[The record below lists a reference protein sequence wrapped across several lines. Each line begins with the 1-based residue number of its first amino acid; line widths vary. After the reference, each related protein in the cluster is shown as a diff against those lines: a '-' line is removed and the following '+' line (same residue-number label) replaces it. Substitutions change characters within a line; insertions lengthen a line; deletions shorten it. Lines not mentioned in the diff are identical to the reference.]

1 MFDTPDFFADFF
13 ADNPSPLRGVTQAL
27 RGQSLHH
34 LESLLADRLDPALLA
49 PNPTAVNSRERIYT
63 PKLTFL
69 SFLDQT
75 LNPGASCREA
85 VRQVRAF
92 YQTLS
97 QPKDVRSDVSPYC
110 QARARWSLAEL
121 VEIREY
127 LADRQ
132 GRPPMPWTLPQPR
145 RLKVVDGTSMNL
157 PDTPANRLAYPQSK
171 RQQPECGFPLMR
183 AVALF
188 ELAGGQLLER
198 AYGPESKSEQALLQ
212 ELWPTLCQD
221 DLLIGDRNFGSWSA
235 LAGLPLLGADGLFRL
250 HASRNADFRQG
261 QRLGPNERLV
271 SWAKPIR
278 RAANCTAQ
286 QWAAL
291 PAQIT
296 VRLVR
301 FRVPTIHGRSKK
313 IVLVTTLLDPLLW
326 PAQLLAQLYAWRW
339 KIELYFD
346 DLKTTLG
353 LDMLSC
359 LSPDMVHKE
368 LEMHLVAYNLIRSL
382 MAEAACVCHAPLERL
397 SFKGTLDTARQY
409 SRQIAQ
415 IPPSK
420 RKLRRRLYLDMLSVI
435 ALDLVPERP
444 DRFEP
449 RCLKRRPKA
458 YAFMKRPRRELRAA
472 QVDHLPARP
481 KSCKPRA

>member
-1 MFDTPDFFADFF
+1 MFDTPDLFAGFFADH
-13 ADNPSPLRGVTQAL
+13 PSPLRQRLQPL

-34 LESLLADRLDPALLA
+34 LESLLADRLNPAFLA
-49 PNPTAVNSRERIYT
+49 PNPDKANSRQRIYT
-63 PKLTFL
+63 PKITFL
-69 SFLDQT
+69 AFLDQV
-75 LNPGASCREA
+75 LNPGSPCREA
-85 VRQVRAF
+85 VRQIRAY
-92 YQTLS
+92 YQTLP
-97 QPKDVRSDVSPYC
+97 QPKHVSQDDSPYC

-127 LADRQ
+127 FADHQ
-132 GRPPMPWTLPQPR
+132 GRPPLPWALPQPR
-145 RLKVVDGTSMNL
+145 RPKVVDATCLNL
-157 PDTPANRLAYPQSK
+157 PDTPANRLAYPQS
-171 RQQPECGFPLMR
+171 QSQIDQCGFPLLR
-183 AVALF
+183 ATAIF
-188 ELAGGQLLER
+188 DLAGGALLER
-198 AYGPESKSEQALLQ
+198 AYGPETKSEQALLQ
-212 ELWPTLCQD
+212 ELWPTLRPD
-221 DLLIGDRNFGSWSA
+221 DLLLGDRNFGSWSV
-235 LAGLPLLGADGLFRL
+235 LAGLGLIPADGLFRL
-250 HASRNADFRQG
+250 HANRNADLRQG
-261 QRLGPNERLV
+261 RYLRRHERLV
-271 SWAKPIR
+271 TWAKPTR
-278 RAANCTAQ
+278 QPANLTPE

-296 VRLVR
+296 VRLIR
-301 FRVPTIHGRSKK
+301 FRVPTASSRSKK
-313 IVLVTTLLDPLLW
+313 IILVTTLLDPVLW
-326 PAQLLAQLYAWRW
+326 PARLLAQLYAWRW

-420 RKLRRRLYLDMLSVI
+420 RKLRRQLYLDMLSVI

-449 RCLKRRPKA
+449 RCQKRRPKA
-458 YAFMKRPRRELRAA
+458 FPFMKRPRPELRAA
-472 QVDHLPARP
+472 RVDHLPARRQP
-481 KSCKPRA
+481 RKPRA